1 MTAEK
6 KILLVSATKGKNY
19 ELAQDLKEIID
30 NTTSIDTAVINL
42 ESYGLALYMPGI
54 ETETENETASALSA
68 EFENADG
75 FVFCAPEYN
84 GGLPPILTN
93 AFTWISVTTANWR
106 DGFKDKYAVIATR
119 SAGSGQRF
127 LIAFR
132 SQLEYMGTI
141 VMPKTIA
148 VNNGQSL
155 NRKSAERTLQHLI
168 HLLSK

>member
-6 KILLVSATKGKNY
+6 KILLVSATRGKNH

-42 ESYGLALYMPGI
+42 ESYGLALYMPDI
-54 ETETENETASALSA
+54 ETENETASALSA

-132 SQLEYMGTI
+132 SQLEYMGTL
-141 VMPKTIA
+141 VMPKTI
-148 VNNGQSL
+148 VVTNTQSL

>member
-6 KILLVSATKGKNY
+6 KILLISATRGKNY

-132 SQLEYMGTI
+132 SQLEYMGTL
-141 VMPKTIA
+141 VMPKTI
-148 VNNGQSL
+148 VVTNGQSL

>member
-6 KILLVSATKGKNY
+6 KILLVSATRGKNY

-132 SQLEYMGTI
+132 SQLEYMGTL
-141 VMPKTIA
+141 VMPKTI
-148 VNNGQSL
+148 VVTNEQSL

>member
-1 MTAEK
+1 MTPEK
-6 KILLVSATKGKNY
+6 KILLVSATRGKNY

-132 SQLEYMGTI
+132 SQLEYMGTL
-141 VMPKTIA
+141 VMPKTI
-148 VNNGQSL
+148 VVTNGQSL

>member
-1 MTAEK
+1 MIAEK
-6 KILLVSATKGKNY
+6 KILLISATRGKNY

-42 ESYGLALYMPGI
+42 ESYGLALYMPDI
-54 ETETENETASALSA
+54 ETENETASALSA

-132 SQLEYMGTI
+132 SQLEYMGTL
-141 VMPKTIA
+141 VMPKTI
-148 VNNGQSL
+148 VVTNTQSL

>member
-6 KILLVSATKGKNY
+6 KILLVSATRGKNY

-42 ESYGLALYMPGI
+42 ESYGLALYMPDI
-54 ETETENETASALSA
+54 ETENETASALSA

-106 DGFKDKYAVIATR
+106 DGFKDKYAVIATN
-119 SAGSGQRF
+119 SASSGQRF
-127 LIAFR
+127 LVAFR
-132 SQLEYMGTI
+132 SQLEYMGTL

-148 VNNGQSL
+148 VTNGQSL
-155 NRKSAERTLQHLI
+155 NRKSAERTLQNLTY
-168 HLLSK
+168 LLSK

>member
-6 KILLVSATKGKNY
+6 KILLVSATRGKNY

-42 ESYGLALYMPGI
+42 ESYGLALYMPDI
-54 ETETENETASALSA
+54 KTENKTASALSA

-132 SQLEYMGTI
+132 SQLEYMGTL
-141 VMPKTIA
+141 VMPKTI
-148 VNNGQSL
+148 VVTNTQSL

>member
-6 KILLVSATKGKNY
+6 KILLVSATRGKNY

-54 ETETENETASALSA
+54 ETETASALSA

-106 DGFKDKYAVIATR
+106 DGFKNKYAVIATS

-127 LIAFR
+127 LVAFR
-132 SQLEYMGTI
+132 SQLEYMGTL
-141 VMPKTIA
+141 VMPKTIT
-148 VNNGQSL
+148 VTNGQSL
-155 NRKSAERTLQHLI
+155 NRKSAERTLQNLTHLI
-168 HLLSK
+168 SK

>member
-6 KILLVSATKGKNY
+6 KILLVSATRGKNY

-42 ESYGLALYMPGI
+42 ESYGLALYMPDI
-54 ETETENETASALSA
+54 ETENETASALSA

-75 FVFCAPEYN
+75 FVFCAPEYK
-84 GGLPPILTN
+84 GGLPPIMTN

-106 DGFKDKYAVIATR
+106 DGFKNKYAVIATS

-127 LIAFR
+127 LVAFR
-132 SQLEYMGTI
+132 PQLEYMGTL
-141 VMPKTIA
+141 VMPKTI
-148 VNNGQSL
+148 VVTNGQSL
-155 NRKSAERTLQHLI
+155 NRKSAERTLQNLTY
-168 HLLSK
+168 LLSK

>member
-6 KILLVSATKGKNY
+6 KILLVSATRGKNY
-19 ELAQDLKEIID
+19 ELAQNLKEIID

-42 ESYGLALYMPGI
+42 ESYGLALYMPDI
-54 ETETENETASALSA
+54 ETENETASALSA

-132 SQLEYMGTI
+132 SQLEYMGTL
-141 VMPKTIA
+141 VMPKTI
-148 VNNGQSL
+148 VVTNTQSL

>member
-1 MTAEK
+1 MKTEK
-6 KILLVSATKGKNY
+6 KILLVSATKCINY
-19 ELAQDLKEIID
+19 KLALYLKEIID
-30 NTTSIDTAVINL
+30 YTTSIDTAVINL
-42 ESYGLALYMPGI
+42 ESYGLALYMPDI
-54 ETETENETASALSA
+54 ETENETASALSA

-132 SQLEYMGTI
+132 SQLEYMGTL
-141 VMPKTIA
+141 VMPKTI
-148 VNNGQSL
+148 VVTNTQSL

>member
-1 MTAEK
+1 MKTEK

-42 ESYGLALYMPGI
+42 ESYGLALYMPDI
-54 ETETENETASALSA
+54 ETENETASALSA

-132 SQLEYMGTI
+132 SQLEYMGTL
-141 VMPKTIA
+141 VMPKTI
-148 VNNGQSL
+148 VVTNTQSL

>member
-6 KILLVSATKGKNY
+6 KILLVSATRGKNY

-30 NTTSIDTAVINL
+30 NITSMDTAVINL
-42 ESYGLALYMPGI
+42 ESYGLALYMPDI
-54 ETETENETASALSA
+54 ETENESASALSA

-132 SQLEYMGTI
+132 SQLEYMGTL
-141 VMPKTIA
+141 VMPKTI
-148 VNNGQSL
+148 VVTNTQSL

>member
-1 MTAEK
+1 MSRVL
-6 KILLVSATKGKNY
+6 IISATTGSNLI
-19 ELAQDLKEIID
+19 LANKIGDLLDLENEII
-30 NTTSIDTAVINL
+30 TL
-42 ESYGLALYMPGI
+42 EDFPMPLYTPKVQNSDDPIFKSLCEKFIISDGLI
-54 ETETENETASALSA
+54 
-68 EFENADG
+68 
-75 FVFCAPEYN
+75 FCAPEYN

-132 SQLEYMGTI
+132 SQLEYMGTL
-141 VMPKTIA
+141 VMPKTI
-148 VNNGQSL
+148 VVTNTQSL

>member
-6 KILLVSATKGKNY
+6 KILLVSATRGKNY

-30 NTTSIDTAVINL
+30 YTTSIDTAVINL

>member
-6 KILLVSATKGKNY
+6 KILLVSATRGKNY

-42 ESYGLALYMPGI
+42 ESYGLTLYMPDI
-54 ETETENETASALSA
+54 ETENETASALSA

-132 SQLEYMGTI
+132 SQLEYMGTL
-141 VMPKTIA
+141 VMPKTI
-148 VNNGQSL
+148 VVTNTQSL

>member
-6 KILLVSATKGKNY
+6 KILLVSATRGKNY
-19 ELAQDLKEIID
+19 ELAQDLKELID

-42 ESYGLALYMPGI
+42 ESYGLALYMPDI
-54 ETETENETASALSA
+54 ETENETASALSA

-106 DGFKDKYAVIATR
+106 DGCKDKYAVIATS

-127 LIAFR
+127 LVAFR

>member
-6 KILLVSATKGKNY
+6 KILLVSATRGKNY

-42 ESYGLALYMPGI
+42 ESYGLALYMPDI
-54 ETETENETASALSA
+54 ETENETASALSA

-132 SQLEYMGTI
+132 SQLEYMGTL
-141 VMPKTIA
+141 VMPKTI
-148 VNNGQSL
+148 VVTNTQSL
-155 NRKSAERTLQHLI
+155 NRESAERTLQHLI

>member
-1 MTAEK
+1 MSRVL
-6 KILLVSATKGKNY
+6 IISATTGSNLI
-19 ELAQDLKEIID
+19 LANKIGDLLDLDNEIITLED
-30 NTTSIDTAVINL
+30 FPMPLYTPKVQNIDDASFKSLCEKFII
-42 ESYGLALYMPGI
+42 SDGLI
-54 ETETENETASALSA
+54 
-68 EFENADG
+68 
-75 FVFCAPEYN
+75 FCAPEYN

-132 SQLEYMGTI
+132 SQLEYMGTL
-141 VMPKTIA
+141 VMPKTI
-148 VNNGQSL
+148 VVTNTQSL

>member
-6 KILLVSATKGKNY
+6 KILLVSATRGKNY

-42 ESYGLALYMPGI
+42 ESYGLALYMPDI
-54 ETETENETASALSA
+54 ETENETASALSA

>member
-6 KILLVSATKGKNY
+6 KILLVSATRGKNY
-19 ELAQDLKEIID
+19 KLAQDLKEIID

-42 ESYGLALYMPGI
+42 ESYGLALYMPDI
-54 ETETENETASALSA
+54 ETENEPASALSA

-132 SQLEYMGTI
+132 SQLEYMGTL
-141 VMPKTIA
+141 VMPKTIVVTNA
-148 VNNGQSL
+148 QSL

>member
-1 MTAEK
+1 MTPKK
-6 KILLVSATKGKNY
+6 KILLVSATRGKNY
-19 ELAQDLKEIID
+19 ELAQELKEIID

-42 ESYGLALYMPGI
+42 ESYDLPLYLPDI
-54 ETETENETASALSA
+54 EAENETASVLSS

-84 GGLPPILTN
+84 GGLPPILTH
-93 AFTWISVTTANWR
+93 AFTWVSVTTANWR
-106 DGFKDKYAVIATR
+106 DGFKNKFAVIATS

-132 SQLEYMGTI
+132 SQLEYMGTL
-141 VMPKTIA
+141 VMPKTIS
-148 VNNGQSL
+148 VINGQSL
-155 NRKSAERTLQHLI
+155 NRKSAEQTLQDLT

>member
-6 KILLVSATKGKNY
+6 KILLVSATRGKNY

>member
-6 KILLVSATKGKNY
+6 KILLVSATRGKNY

-42 ESYGLALYMPGI
+42 ESYGLALYMPDI
-54 ETETENETASALSA
+54 ETENETASALSA

-119 SAGSGQRF
+119 SDGSGQRF

-132 SQLEYMGTI
+132 SQLEYMGTL
-141 VMPKTIA
+141 VMPKTI
-148 VNNGQSL
+148 VVTNTQSL

>member
-6 KILLVSATKGKNY
+6 KILLVSATRGKNY

-42 ESYGLALYMPGI
+42 ESYGLALYMPDI
-54 ETETENETASALSA
+54 ETENETASALSA

-127 LIAFR
+127 LVAFR
-132 SQLEYMGTI
+132 SQLEYMGTL
-141 VMPKTIA
+141 VMPKTIVVTNA
-148 VNNGQSL
+148 QSL

>member
-6 KILLVSATKGKNY
+6 KILLVSATRGKNY
-19 ELAQDLKEIID
+19 KLAQDLKEIID

-42 ESYGLALYMPGI
+42 ESYGLALYMPDI
-54 ETETENETASALSA
+54 ETENETASALSA

-132 SQLEYMGTI
+132 SQLEYMGTL
-141 VMPKTIA
+141 VMPKTI
-148 VNNGQSL
+148 VVTNTQSL

>member
-6 KILLVSATKGKNY
+6 KILLVSATRGKNY

-42 ESYGLALYMPGI
+42 ESYGLALYMPDI
-54 ETETENETASALSA
+54 KTENETASALSA

-75 FVFCAPEYN
+75 FVFCSPEYN

-132 SQLEYMGTI
+132 SQLEYMGTL
-141 VMPKTIA
+141 VMPKTI
-148 VNNGQSL
+148 VVTNGQSL

>member
-6 KILLVSATKGKNY
+6 KILLVSATRGKNY

-42 ESYGLALYMPGI
+42 ESYGLALYMPDI
-54 ETETENETASALSA
+54 ETENETASALSA

-93 AFTWISVTTANWR
+93 AFTWVSVTTTNWR

-132 SQLEYMGTI
+132 SQLEYMGTL
-141 VMPKTIA
+141 VMPKTI
-148 VNNGQSL
+148 VVTNTQSL

>member
-1 MTAEK
+1 MIAEK
-6 KILLVSATKGKNY
+6 KILLVSATRGKNY

-42 ESYGLALYMPGI
+42 ESYGLALYMPDI
-54 ETETENETASALSA
+54 ETENETASALSA

-132 SQLEYMGTI
+132 SQLEYMGTL
-141 VMPKTIA
+141 VMPKTI
-148 VNNGQSL
+148 VVTNTQSL